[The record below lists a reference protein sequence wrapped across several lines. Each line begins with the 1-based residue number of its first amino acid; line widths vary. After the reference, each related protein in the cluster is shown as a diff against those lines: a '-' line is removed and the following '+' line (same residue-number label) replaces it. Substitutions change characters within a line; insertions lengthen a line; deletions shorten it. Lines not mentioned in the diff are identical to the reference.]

1 MADAGRKPNFAAWV
15 WLWIAALALFELV
28 AHPLIRAAVP
38 SDESWDR
45 ASAFVRERFEPG
57 DRIVA
62 APHWADPIVRNHL
75 GDLMSLRAAAPPD
88 SGGFE
93 RLWEL
98 GIRGATT
105 RAGAAEL
112 EKAFGGVEVRMWPL
126 RGPRVLYDFVEEVE
140 RARVELV
147 QNGTAKRC
155 EWVRARPD
163 PGGLERGQMRPA
175 ERFVCD
181 PKRPWLWVGPTVLA
195 DLELRPRRCIWQHP
209 AGPEPVR
216 SRFDD
221 VPLGDRLVVRAGIDY
236 QVARER
242 DRAPVTLLVAIDE
255 EVVAELVHHDGEGW
269 SGVEVDTSDRSGQ
282 RASVRFETRTA
293 DPSARLFCYS
303 ASTQQVRGDD

>member
-1 MADAGRKPNFAAWV
+1 VADAGRKPNFAAWV

-38 SDESWDR
+38 SDESWER

-75 GDLMSLRAAAPPD
+75 GDLSSLRAAAPPD
-88 SGGFE
+88 TGGFD

-105 RAGAAEL
+105 RTDTATL
-112 EKAFGGVEVRMWPL
+112 EVSFDDVEVRMWPL
-126 RGPRVLYDFVEEVE
+126 RAPRVIYDFVEEL
-140 RARVELV
+140 RDARVEILRD
-147 QNGTAKRC
+147 GMPRSCPWT
-155 EWVRARPD
+155 RARPD
-163 PGGLERGQMRPA
+163 PGGLERGPMRPA

-195 DLELRPRRCIWQHP
+195 DLELHPRRCIWQHP
-209 AGPEPVR
+209 AGPEPLR
-216 SRFDD
+216 TIFED

-242 DRAPVTLLVAIDE
+242 RRAPVSLTLVIDE
-255 EVVAELVHHDGEGW
+255 EVVGELVHHDGEGW
-269 SGVEVDTSDRSGQ
+269 SGVEIDTSDRNGQ
-282 RASVRFETRTA
+282 RARVRFETRA
-293 DPSARLFCYS
+293 SDPTARLFCYS
-303 ASTQQVRGDD
+303 ASTQQVGDHE